1 MPRCLTVTP
10 SAPESVRLD
19 RFLSHL
25 PLASRQQ
32 ARLWLAAK
40 QVLVDGRLVTDP
52 RHDVSAFS
60 RIELDGAL
68 LQSRQPR
75 YFMLHKPRGYL
86 SATTDAE
93 HPTALALLDEPEREQ
108 LHIGGRL
115 DRNSSG
121 LLLIT
126 DDGRW
131 SRILTQ
137 PDKQIAKVYLVET
150 EDPIDPDTAQRFAAG
165 IYFDYEGITTKP
177 VRLEQLDSHR
187 VRLWLYEGRYHQIK
201 RMFGRFRNRV
211 VGLHRESM
219 GAIVLDPGLAPGEY
233 RALTQA
239 EIASVRLGLPE
250 PG

>member
-1 MPRCLTVTP
+1 M
-10 SAPESVRLD
+10 RLD
-19 RFLSHL
+19 RFLGNL
-25 PLASRQQ
+25 PQGSRQQ
-32 ARLWLAAK
+32 ARLWLAARR
-40 QVLVDGRLVTDP
+40 VLVDGLPVTDP
-52 RHDVSAFS
+52 QQDVSAFS
-60 RIELDGAL
+60 QIQLDGRL

-75 YFMLHKPRGYL
+75 YFMLYKPQGYL

-93 HPTALALLDEPEREQ
+93 HSTALELLDEADSEQ

-115 DRNSSG
+115 DRNSTG

-137 PDKQIAKVYLVET
+137 PDKQLAKVYRVET
-150 EDPIDPDTAQRFAAG
+150 RDPIHPDTAQLFAAG
-165 IYFDYEGITTKP
+165 IYFEFEDITTKP
-177 VRLEQLDSHR
+177 VRLEQLDSHS

-201 RMFGRFRNRV
+201 RMFGRFRNPV

-239 EIASVRLGLPE
+239 EIDSVS